1 MTQLATRPDTS
12 RSRSPRRLPIGW
24 VVAGSLAVGALAPP
38 ALTLVVVG
46 GAAEHVITGTALLG
60 FALGWALLAAVSQR
74 WTDQPQRWAWLPAGT
89 LGLSGAGLLL
99 FAPGDRGM
107 TVLGWVWPPL
117 VLALA
122 VHVLRR
128 ARRSLHSRTRAWL
141 VTPVC
146 ALIALTA
153 GAGALETVRGPDAA
167 MPAAGRLVDVGTHRL
182 YLECAGTGSPTV
194 VLSSGSGEHAASWA
208 WIAPAVA
215 RDTRVCR
222 YDRAGTGWSEP
233 AAHPQD
239 AVEVAADL
247 HRLLTTAGEPGP
259 YVLAGHSTGGV
270 YGLVFADRYPA
281 DLAGMV
287 LLDSS
292 TPEQFALPGYA
303 AAHDGW
309 RRASALF
316 PSLARLGLGRLAF
329 GTGSTGLPPDAQE
342 LEHGISASARDLRG
356 QRDEWAQLPA
366 AFAQAQQLT
375 DLGSAPLL
383 VLTAG
388 EQDPAWLAAQD
399 ELAALSSNAAHRVL
413 AGATHA
419 DLLLDRDVA
428 DLSAQGVREVVQAV
442 RAGAPLRP

>member
-1 MTQLATRPDTS
+1 MTQLASRPDAARDDS
-12 RSRSPRRLPIGW
+12 RGRVPIGW
-24 VVAGSLAVGALAPP
+24 VVAGSLAVGALAPL
-38 ALTLVVVG
+38 ALTLLVVG

-60 FALGWALLAAVSQR
+60 FALGWALLAVASQR

-99 FAPGDRGM
+99 LAPGDRGM
-107 TVLGWVWPPL
+107 TVLGWIWPPL
-117 VLALA
+117 LLALA
-122 VHVLRR
+122 VAMLRR

-146 ALIALTA
+146 VLVALTA
-153 GAGALETVRGPDAA
+153 GAGALETVRGPGAD

-182 YLECAGTGSPTV
+182 YLECAGAGSPTV
-194 VLSSGSGEHAASWA
+194 VLSSGSGEHTTSWA
-208 WIAPAVA
+208 WIAPTVA
-215 RDTRVCR
+215 QDSRVCR

-239 AVEVAADL
+239 AAEVAADL
-247 HRLLTTAGEPGP
+247 HRLLTAAGEPGP

-281 DLAGMV
+281 DVAGMV
-287 LLDSS
+287 LLDSA
-292 TPEQFALPGYA
+292 TPEQFSLPGYA
-303 AAHDGW
+303 AAHAGW

-316 PSLARLGLGRLAF
+316 PSLARLGLGRLAL
-329 GTGSTGLPPDAQE
+329 GTGSTGLPPDAAEREQA
-342 LEHGISASARDLRG
+342 LAASARDLRG

-366 AFAQAQQLT
+366 VFAQAQQLT
-375 DLGSAPLL
+375 DLGGTPLV

-388 EQDPAWLAAQD
+388 EQDAAWLAAQD

-413 AGATHA
+413 DGAAHA
-419 DLLLDRDVA
+419 DLLTDRDVA
-428 DLSAQGVREVVQAV
+428 DSSAQGIREVVQAV